1 MITNKHNGYT
11 NYWTWTVA
19 AWIDNRNSVYNKF
32 HNLINA
38 FKEAPEPL
46 ERQKVRNIIM
56 HDLREYVE
64 KSRPRNN
71 SFWDSI
77 TNDIAKENI
86 NYYEIAETMLSDAE
100 YPD

>member
-38 FKEAPEPL
+38 FKE
-46 ERQKVRNIIM
+46 
-56 HDLREYVE
+56 
-64 KSRPRNN
+64 
-71 SFWDSI
+71 
-77 TNDIAKENI
+77 DIYARSYQYI
-86 NYYEIAETMLSDAE
+86 
-100 YPD
+100 